1 VAGETRPEQALR
13 QLQMFETKFARL
25 REERDNMA
33 KAKDALELRDSASA
47 VSDQR
52 ILVSV
57 EEMADLTGVWTEL
70 GKVWA
75 QIYEHR
81 EKQ

>member
-1 VAGETRPEQALR
+1 MAGETRPEQALR

-57 EEMADLTGVWTEL
+57 EEMA
-70 GKVWA
+70 
-75 QIYEHR
+75 
-81 EKQ
+81 